1 MSSAGA
7 NLPERKAA
15 KKLGR
20 CWVTIFR
27 RQGLGEASELL
38 RDGSGT
44 PNRQRRVEPEK
55 RRDFVAPQTTTQGGS

>member
-1 MSSAGA
+1 MSSGGT

-27 RQGLGEASELL
+27 RQGIADASERL
-38 RDGSGT
+38 RD
-44 PNRQRRVEPEK
+44 
-55 RRDFVAPQTTTQGGS
+55 APQTLREIKRVD

>member
-27 RQGLGEASELL
+27 RQGLAEASERL
-38 RDGSGT
+38 RDGPGT
-44 PNRQRRVEPEK
+44 LRELKRV
-55 RRDFVAPQTTTQGGS
+55 D

>member
-27 RQGLGEASELL
+27 RQGLADASEMIKDGFRTL
-38 RDGSGT
+38 RGIE
-44 PNRQRRVEPEK
+44 RVEEMPEE
-55 RRDFVAPQTTTQGGS
+55 FGAAPTSLPTT

>member
-20 CWVTIFR
+20 WRVTIFR
-27 RQGLGEASELL
+27 RQGLGEASERL
-38 RDGSGT
+38 RDGPRT
-44 PNRQRRVEPEK
+44 LREIKRVEEMPEE
-55 RRDFVAPQTTTQGGS
+55 FGAAPTSLPTT